1 MNKLKLLCGLLSVF
15 LLCGCTFVQP
25 PATEPTEPPAPTIT
39 TPPETEPPTEAPTE
53 SPTEPPT
60 EAPTEPPTEAPTE
73 PPSTDDDD
81 YNLVFYWLCPM
92 QTLGNT
98 FFICADGSDEWVQL
112 NGVLAYSFPFV
123 NFSHHNDETRP
134 LAAHYGLDKV
144 QCNYPGEISDTWTIL
159 CIKVGNFWAYGD
171 DETDWNPQRDGMIYN
186 IQKCDGIKITGKDTL
201 LIQGFGETDTTRNY
215 TPFVFSTTTMVC
227 CTQCPEEWLAQWD
240 GIVEEAPSYHGGT
253 EEPWN
258 FHLTHGN

>member
-1 MNKLKLLCGLLSVF
+1 MNKLKLLCRLLSVF

-25 PATEPTEPPAPTIT
+25 PATEPPAPPEPTVT
-39 TPPETEPPTEAPTE
+39 TPPETEPPTESPTE
-53 SPTEPPT
+53 APTEPPT
-60 EAPTEPPTEAPTE
+60 DPPTEPPTEAPTE

-123 NFSHHNDETRP
+123 NFSHHNDKTRP
-134 LAAHYGLDKV
+134 LSADYSLDKIH
-144 QCNYPGEISDTWTIL
+144 CNYPGEISDTWTVLRIT
-159 CIKVGNFWAYGD
+159 VANWAVD
-171 DETDWNPQRDGMIYN
+171 DWDPWTDGMIYE
-186 IQKCDGIKITGKDTL
+186 IQRYEGVKITGKDTL
-201 LIQGFGETDTTRNY
+201 LVTGLDNANSRLT
-215 TPFVFSTTTMVC
+215 FSTTTMVC

-258 FHLTHGN
+258 FHLTHGS